1 MNLVL
6 RIAGMALLFTSFSQP
21 VFSQK
26 IDVGYDKAADFSQF
40 HTYTWREPKNTPARP
55 LLFASIVMTVDSV
68 LKSKGLDRVDK
79 DGDLSLAPAGGME
92 FGFNVA
98 ADTPILSTFS
108 GPIPTMDA
116 TMWTGASGA
125 ALTAPA
131 VPEGTLVLTFVDQK
145 VNKVVWSGTVSDR
158 LDLENKTKS
167 LDRINKGII
176 KLLNR
181 YPPGK
186 K

>member
-1 MNLVL
+1 MLRRVGAGLLLAWLSLPVL
-6 RIAGMALLFTSFSQP
+6 A
-21 VFSQK
+21 QK
-26 IDVGYDKAADFSQF
+26 IDVGYDKSTDFSQF
-40 HTYTWREPKNTPARP
+40 HTYTWREPQNTPARP

-68 LKSKGLDRVDK
+68 LKSKGMDRVDK
-79 DGDLSLAPAGGME
+79 DGDLSLTPAGGME

-131 VPEGTLVLTFVDQK
+131 VPEGTLVLTFVNQK
-145 VNKVVWSGTVSDR
+145 ANKVVWSGTVSDK

-167 LDRINKGII
+167 LDRINKGIV

-186 K
+186 R